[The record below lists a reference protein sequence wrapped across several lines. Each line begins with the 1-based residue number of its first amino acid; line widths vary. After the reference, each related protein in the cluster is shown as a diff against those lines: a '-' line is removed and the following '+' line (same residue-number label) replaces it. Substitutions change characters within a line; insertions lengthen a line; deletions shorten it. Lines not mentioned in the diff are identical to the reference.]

1 MVPYRTVLVLGL
13 AVGTLGAGYVFASQP
28 DATVATV
35 PMPKAAPVTTAA
47 TSAAPT
53 AKPASTLVA
62 NRAPVPLVTRTHN
75 TYFVPKQGEA
85 YGPKQPEASVQTASA
100 APGSAPGETKTTSDI
115 LKASLTVG
123 AGLDGG
129 LPPAPGDA
137 KSGNSARAKAA
148 VELDGY
154 KNVRGLEMGPDG
166 IWRGRAMR
174 GRTEIAIRVDATGSV
189 SAD

>member
-1 MVPYRTVLVLGL
+1 
-13 AVGTLGAGYVFASQP
+13 
-28 DATVATV
+28 
-35 PMPKAAPVTTAA
+35 MPKAAPVATAA
-47 TSAAPT
+47 TPAAPIV
-53 AKPASTLVA
+53 KSASTLVA

-75 TYFVPKQGEA
+75 TYFAPKVTET
-85 YGPKQPEASVQTASA
+85 SVLTASA
-100 APGSAPGETKTTSDI
+100 TTGAVPSSATTTDI
-115 LKASLTVG
+115 SKASLTVG

-137 KSGNSARAKAA
+137 KSGDSAQAKAA

-154 KNVRGLEMGPDG
+154 KNVRGLEKGPDG